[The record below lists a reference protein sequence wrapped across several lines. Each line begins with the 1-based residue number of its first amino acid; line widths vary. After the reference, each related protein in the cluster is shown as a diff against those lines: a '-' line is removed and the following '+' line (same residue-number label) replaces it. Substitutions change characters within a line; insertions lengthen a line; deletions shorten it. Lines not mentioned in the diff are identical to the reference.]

1 MECKFWHN
9 DKNKRLLIFFAGWGS
24 DENLFPPPAAVGYD
38 YMLCYNFGNPDSDFS
53 IIEKYEGIVLIAWSL
68 GVWAAE
74 KIFAGADMGH
84 AVNWVRKIAVNGTPS
99 PKNDIFGIPV
109 NIFDG
114 TLKNFSPAS
123 LLKFRKRMCGSVR
136 ELELFNANLP
146 ARDEKSLYEEL
157 ASIDNLI
164 GNAPQGFIPDFW
176 DMAVVGEKD
185 YIFPAANQVKYWQ
198 KCNVEC
204 VILENT
210 AHYDSNLFLKL
221 IKGGMLW
228 KNH

>member
-38 YMLCYNFGNPDSDFS
+38 YMLCYNFCNQDFDFS

-74 KIFAGADMGH
+74 KTFAGADMGH

-109 NIFDG
+109 N
-114 TLKNFSPAS
+114 TT
-123 LLKFRKRMCGSVR
+123 
-136 ELELFNANLP
+136 
-146 ARDEKSLYEEL
+146 
-157 ASIDNLI
+157 
-164 GNAPQGFIPDFW
+164 
-176 DMAVVGEKD
+176 VG
-185 YIFPAANQVKYWQ
+185 
-198 KCNVEC
+198 
-204 VILENT
+204 L
-210 AHYDSNLFLKL
+210 
-221 IKGGMLW
+221 
-228 KNH
+228 